1 MCNLFHKL
9 LISVLIFSNLFSQIN
24 YRSIDEIESEWAG
37 YASYQKE
44 EMLTFCDF
52 LFKEKHYER
61 FLISSFQLLLKLEN
75 DPIIPTIFYFIGR
88 SYEELGSYSLA
99 ERYYDKV
106 LKMTNVQSKEYKAA
120 NYRLLHTYYLS
131 GKFDEVLIK
140 SKNLDD
146 PYLQLIRGYALLEKA
161 QYQNARA
168 SFSQAQST
176 FNHPHYNKLI
186 NPMFKVIEDI
196 AFVKNYNKNSI
207 FLLGILLPGGGQFM
221 LGDLDEARGILTSF
235 SLLMLSGVWGSISNN
250 ETGENRLY
258 YNEANSFPIF
268 NSYDKQ
274 GLNFSLDKKDKFP
287 AKLSFQISN
296 NSIVPFSLGFGLSF
310 ISAWRAYNKTT
321 KKNTSYVNQYLEN
334 KIKSNPLVAFF
345 DFSEPRIIAIE

>member
-1 MCNLFHKL
+1 M
-9 LISVLIFSNLFSQIN
+9 IFYL
-24 YRSIDEIESEWAG
+24 
-37 YASYQKE
+37 K
-44 EMLTFCDF
+44 
-52 LFKEKHYER
+52 KKHYER

-75 DPIIPTIFYFIGR
+75 DPIIPTIFYYIER

-106 LKMTNVQSKEYKAA
+106 LKMTDVQSEEYKAS

-146 PYLQLIRGYALLEKA
+146 PYLQLIRGYVFLEKA

-168 SFSQAQST
+168 SFSQAQSN

-186 NPMFKVIEDI
+186 NPIYKVIEDI
-196 AFVKNYNKNSI
+196 AFVKNHNKNFI
-207 FLLGILLPGGGQFM
+207 FLLGVLFPGGGQFM
-221 LGDLDEARGILTSF
+221 LGDLDEARGIFTSF

-274 GLNFSLDKKDKFP
+274 GLKFLLDKKIIFL
-287 AKLSFQISN
+287 LS
-296 NSIVPFSLGFGLSF
+296 
-310 ISAWRAYNKTT
+310 
-321 KKNTSYVNQYLEN
+321 
-334 KIKSNPLVAFF
+334 
-345 DFSEPRIIAIE
+345 